1 MLALKVALRY
11 LVSKKSHAA
20 VNVISAISV
29 AGVAVATAAIVVVL
43 SVFNGFTDLAASH
56 FSVIDPDLMVTPA
69 RGKTIADGDSL
80 AVAIAGMEGVAAATP
95 TLTERGLLVS
105 GDSQLGV
112 VFKGVAP
119 GYTSV
124 VDIAPAVV
132 ASGEIPSEAVD
143 VPAASVAVGVANRLM
158 LRPGT
163 SAAELY
169 VPKRVGRINPANPA
183 GAFFSSPLVVARV
196 FQVDQMEIDAD
207 HIIVPLSVA
216 RDLLAYETEATA
228 VEIRTAPGADIDAVG
243 RRVADALGTGFIVSD
258 RRMQHAEA
266 FRMISVEKWVTF
278 AMLIF
283 ILIIAA
289 FNIVSTLSLM
299 VIEKRDN
306 MATLRFLGATRPAVR
321 AVFAWMG
328 AIITLAGGIIGCLL
342 GVALSLAQQWGGFIR
357 LSGDPSR
364 LSVAVYPVRVAFPD
378 ILAVLALVAVMAVLT
393 SLVTRLFTRKI
404 E

>member
-56 FSVIDPDLMVTPA
+56 FSFIDPDLMVTPA
-69 RGKTIADGDSL
+69 RGKTISDGDSL

-95 TLTERGLLVS
+95 TLTERGLLVA

-143 VPAASVAVGVANRLM
+143 VPEVSVAVGVANRLM

-183 GAFFSSPLVVARV
+183 GAFFSSPLVVDRV
-196 FQVDQMEIDAD
+196 FQIDQMEIDAD

-328 AIITLAGGIIGCLL
+328 AIITLTGGIIGCLL
-342 GVALSLAQQWGGFIR
+342 GVGLSLAQQWGGFIR
-357 LSGDPSR
+357 LGGDPSR

>member
-95 TLTERGLLVS
+95 TLTERGLLVA

-143 VPAASVAVGVANRLM
+143 VPEVSVAVGVANRLM

-183 GAFFSSPLVVARV
+183 GAFFSSPLVVDRV

-216 RDLLAYETEATA
+216 RDLLAYDTEATA
-228 VEIRTAPGADIDAVG
+228 VEIRTVPGADVDAVG
-243 RRVADALGTGFIVSD
+243 RRVADSLGTGYIVSD

-289 FNIVSTLSLM
+289 FNIISTLSLM

-328 AIITLAGGIIGCLL
+328 AIITLTGGIIGCLL
-342 GVALSLAQQWGGFIR
+342 GVGLSLAQQWGGFIR
-357 LSGDPSR
+357 LGGDPSR
-364 LSVAVYPVRVAFPD
+364 LSVAVYPVRVFFPD
-378 ILAVLALVAVMAVLT
+378 ILVVLALVAVMAALT

>member
-56 FSVIDPDLMVTPA
+56 FSVIDPDLMVTSA

-228 VEIRTAPGADIDAVG
+228 VEIRTVPGADVDAVG
-243 RRVADALGTGFIVSD
+243 RRVADSLGTGYIVSD

-289 FNIVSTLSLM
+289 FNIISTLSLM

-306 MATLRFLGATRPAVR
+306 MATLRFLGATRPTVR

-328 AIITLAGGIIGCLL
+328 AIITLTGGIIGCLL
-342 GVALSLAQQWGGFIR
+342 GVGLSLAQQWGGFIR
-357 LSGDPSR
+357 LGGDPSR

>member
-95 TLTERGLLVS
+95 TLTERGLLVA

-119 GYTSV
+119 GYASV

-132 ASGEIPSEAVD
+132 ASGEIPAEAVD
-143 VPAASVAVGVANRLM
+143 VPEVSVAVGVANRLM

-183 GAFFSSPLVVARV
+183 GAFFSSLLVVDRV

-228 VEIRTAPGADIDAVG
+228 VEIRTAPGADVDAVG
-243 RRVADALGTGFIVSD
+243 RRVADSLGTGYIVSD

-289 FNIVSTLSLM
+289 FNIISTLSLM

-328 AIITLAGGIIGCLL
+328 AIITLTGGVIGCLL
-342 GVALSLAQQWGGFIR
+342 GVGLSLAQQWGGFIR
-357 LSGDPSR
+357 LGGDPSR